1 MLARGS
7 SPREFDT
14 CGNGGQDLRVAV
26 GLHGGKIHSFF
37 GQHLAFDMPAT
48 NSGVH
53 LMHHLLDF
61 LLC

>member
-14 CGNGGQDLRVAV
+14 CGNGGQDVESSSRPPWWKKNDFL
-26 GLHGGKIHSFF
+26 
-37 GQHLAFDMPAT
+37 GQHHVIDMPAT
-48 NSGVH
+48 NSGVL